1 VINLTNIE
9 FIELVESEFA
19 EKHISKDV
27 DDAYSDLLKLMAR
40 TAAKVYLIAD
50 KIKCDQ
56 QP

>member
-1 VINLTNIE
+1 MTNIE